1 MNSTNSMNSCPV
13 QSQPTHLFHG
23 AMNPTKIAILGV
35 GNWGKNLARNFCEIL
50 GEQDVT
56 ICDSDKERLE
66 AMKRK
71 YPGVKTEG
79 DFESLVSNEKI
90 QAVAVATPAV
100 THFQLAKR
108 ALQEGKHVLVEK
120 PLAMEID
127 EAVDLINLAKEKNK
141 TLMVDHLLEYHPA
154 VEEMKRRID
163 SGELGQ
169 IYYAYGQRVNLG
181 VVRTKENAL
190 WSLGPHDISV
200 LLYLLG
206 EEPKR
211 VSAHGGVYL
220 QKEENIEDV
229 VFLDLEFAGSLR
241 AHSHLSWLDPH
252 KIRKMTV
259 VGDREMMVFDDM
271 ESRDKLKI
279 FDKGAEEKN
288 EGRFNV
294 RFGDVHIPNIELAE
308 PLKRMCL
315 HFLDCVEN
323 GKRPRS
329 DGYDGLRVL
338 KVLDAAQRSLDSGG
352 KLTIVMNLDLE

>member
-1 MNSTNSMNSCPV
+1 MNPMNSTNSTN
-13 QSQPTHLFHG
+13 PTNP
-23 AMNPTKIAILGV
+23 MNPTKLAVVGV
-35 GNWGKNLARNFCEIL
+35 GNWGKNLVRNFCEAL
-50 GEQDVT
+50 GEQNVT
-56 ICDSDKERLE
+56 ICDSDQERLRV
-66 AMKRK
+66 MKRK

-100 THFQLAKR
+100 THFQLAER
-108 ALQEGKHVLVEK
+108 ALQEDKHVLVEK

-127 EAVDLINLAKEKNK
+127 EAVHLINLAKEKHK

-163 SGELGQ
+163 SGKLGQ

-241 AHSHLSWLDPH
+241 AHCHLSWLDPH

-259 VGDREMMVFDDM
+259 VGDRAMMVFDDM

-279 FDKGAEEKN
+279 FDKGAEENNK
-288 EGRFNV
+288 GRFNV

-308 PLKRMCL
+308 PVKRMCF

-323 GKRPRS
+323 GKGPRS

-352 KLTIVMNLDLE
+352 RPTTVMNLDPE